1 MAVIVRVRDEIPGGA
16 RSPAVE
22 VCLEPPPRTVRELIR
37 QCVER
42 EVARRSTTPP
52 VSPPLRVELAEK
64 ERLLNGE
71 RSLHQP
77 PLDVE
82 EQFRRACQ
90 AFQAQRV
97 ILLIGERQAL
107 ELEEPVEVTSGCEIT
122 FLGLVP
128 LIGG

>member
-1 MAVIVRVRDEIPGGA
+1 MAVMVRVRDEIPGRA
-16 RSPAVE
+16 RGPAFE
-22 VCLEPPPRTVRELIR
+22 MWLEPAPRTVRELIR
-37 QCVER
+37 LCVEQ
-42 EVARRSTTPP
+42 EVTRVQASRP
-52 VSPPLRVELAEK
+52 VAAPVRVERDEK

-71 RSLHQP
+71 RSLNQP

-82 EQFRRACQ
+82 EQFRKACQ

-107 ELEEPVEVTSGCEIT
+107 ALEEPVEVTSGCEIV

>member
-1 MAVIVRVRDEIPGGA
+1 MAVMVRVRDEIPGRA
-16 RSPAVE
+16 RGPAFE
-22 VCLEPPPRTVRELIR
+22 MWLEPAPPTVRELIR
-37 QCVER
+37 RCVEQEAAR
-42 EVARRSTTPP
+42 VQASPAVAAP
-52 VSPPLRVELAEK
+52 VLVERDEK

-71 RSLHQP
+71 RSLNQP

-97 ILLIGERQAL
+97 ILLLGERQAL
-107 ELEEPVEVTSGCEIT
+107 ALEEPVEVASGSEIT
-122 FLGLVP
+122 FLRLVP